1 MCRNRIGCGSAS
13 FSARQ
18 NGFNQKCRSNCSEF
32 EGQIA
37 ERYKSLDRRNYS
49 NFNYS
54 GKVNALRSVSREH
67 VNLLARI
74 VSQLG
79 DYQICDASRT
89 GASQTEIDDFTAQIR
104 KRINELKSI
113 TGV

>member
-1 MCRNRIGCGSAS
+1 MRCGP
-13 FSARQ
+13 
-18 NGFNQKCRSNCSEF
+18 
-32 EGQIA
+32 
-37 ERYKSLDRRNYS
+37 
-49 NFNYS
+49 
-54 GKVNALRSVSREH
+54 SREH

-89 GASQTEIDDFTAQIR
+89 GPSQAEIDDFTAQIR